1 MFLFQEQIVA
11 IDLALKSCFEKSLL
25 EAFIIVYALA
35 ANGWGLRSVRS
46 GDLTLNDT
54 SFSNTTP
61 LIRVFYVLH
70 NVFFSMLHRYTTL
83 STIFLIQLLGRRPPC
98 WGFPS
103 FLTAEYSRKIS
114 KDGASKLS
122 ELLSAASQDD
132 P

>member
-1 MFLFQEQIVA
+1 MILIVN
-11 IDLALKSCFEKSLL
+11 
-25 EAFIIVYALA
+25 ALA
-35 ANGWGLRSVRS
+35 ANGWGLGSVRS
-46 GDLTLNDT
+46 GDLTLTDS
-54 SFSNTTP
+54 SFSNTTL

-83 STIFLIQLLGRRPPC
+83 STIFLIQPLGRRPPC

-122 ELLSAASQDD
+122 ELLSAASQDYL
-132 P
+132 